1 MRALSGLLAFAAVA
15 FGIYYFYVQK
25 LPTSDAG
32 TAATQAIALVGVRA
46 DLLRIA
52 QAERENI
59 ALNSECTSLDEL
71 ISSGRYDMLR
81 TEREGYT
88 YQVSCSGMDYQV
100 IAEHPAARP
109 GSGIRYPKLT
119 VDQDMQV
126 QEVQ

>member
-15 FGIYYFYVQK
+15 FGIYYFYLK
-25 LPTSDAG
+25 KMPTSDAS
-32 TAATQAIALVGVRA
+32 TAPTQAIALVGVRA

-59 ALNSECTSLDEL
+59 ALNSECSSLDDL
-71 ISSGRYDMLR
+71 ISSGRVDI
-81 TEREGYT
+81 TQKEREGYT

-100 IAEHPAARP
+100 IAEHPPALS
-109 GSGIRYPKLT
+109 GSGIRYPKLAI
-119 VDQDMQV
+119 DQNMQV